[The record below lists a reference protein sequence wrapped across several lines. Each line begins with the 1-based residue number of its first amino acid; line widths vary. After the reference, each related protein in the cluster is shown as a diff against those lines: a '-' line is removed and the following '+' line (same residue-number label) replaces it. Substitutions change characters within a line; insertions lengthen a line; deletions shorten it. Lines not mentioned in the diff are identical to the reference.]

1 MIESNS
7 LDQGKFLLAGD
18 SKIPDWVLER
28 INSFKTDL
36 YNIAKSSK
44 SDDKATLDQIIRSF
58 DHYILPTGI
67 TVTKRIDKK
76 ELGSIIDRMADLL
89 DDGEFV
95 WYNWLL
101 LNAGFFLSSV
111 LPTSIDEDSLT
122 IPESIKIKRKVINKK
137 YEETKD
143 KYQYNKDIQAL
154 SKEALA
160 WLTSQENAVADFV
173 NSGANGS
180 LVHIQEL
187 MVGIGFAINAKGEI
201 HDTITNCLVE
211 GVSPTDYFSNSSQGI
226 VALFAKSSETSKPGY
241 LGKKLS
247 NVCEKVKLTFNDCGS
262 TKRLKINT
270 DEEDYLESFI
280 GLNYSLTKAGSTK
293 EFTKSAIK
301 ESINKDL
308 YFRAPPYCKA
318 PHIFICSSCY
328 SNELIRTHNMKEN
341 ENIGLYASTGMTNSL
356 VNLTLKK
363 SHTGLS
369 IDLKEVDLTKELIS
383 K

>member
-1 MIESNS
+1 MIESNQ

-36 YNIAKSSK
+36 YNISKSSK
-44 SDDKATLDQIIRSF
+44 TDDKATLDQIIRSF
-58 DHYILPTGI
+58 EHYILPSGI
-67 TVTKRIDKK
+67 KVTKRIDKK
-76 ELGSIIDRMADLL
+76 ELGVIIDKMAELL
-89 DDGEFV
+89 DDSDFV

-122 IPESIKIKRKVINKK
+122 IPESIQIKRKVINKR

-143 KYQYNKDIQAL
+143 KYQYNKDIQEL
-154 SKEALA
+154 SKEALQ
-160 WLTSQENAVADFV
+160 WLTDQENSVADFV

-187 MVGIGFAINAKGEI
+187 MIGIGFAINAKGEI
-201 HDTITNCLVE
+201 HDTVTNCLVE

-247 NVCEKVKLTFNDCGS
+247 NICEKVKLTFHNCG
-262 TKRLKINT
+262 TAGRLEINT
-270 DEEDYLESFI
+270 DDEAYLESFI
-280 GLNYSLTKAGSTK
+280 GLNYSLTKSGNTK
-293 EFTKSAIK
+293 EFTKNDIK
-301 ESINKDL
+301 NSINKKL
-308 YFRAPPYCKA
+308 YFRAPPYCRA
-318 PHIFICSSCY
+318 PFMFICAACY
-328 SNELIRTHNMKEN
+328 SNEMIRTHNMKEN